1 MKFVISLILI
11 FPLSVSASVINLFHE
26 GDVKDAQIYRDIMVN
41 DYMIPDD
48 LIVIKKTDMCE
59 RLKSKGKLE
68 LCLKNNG
75 DLFMVSVDREFIN
88 ESLKVFQAP

>member
-1 MKFVISLILI
+1 MKFVISLFITVNA
-11 FPLSVSASVINLFHE
+11 FASPIHLYYE
-26 GDVKDAQIYRDIMVN
+26 EDSSEAIIYRDVLVK
-41 DYMIPDD
+41 DYQIPEE
-48 LIVIKKTDMCE
+48 LILVKKTSSCE
-59 RLKSKGKLE
+59 LLRAKGKLD

>member
-1 MKFVISLILI
+1 MKYAISFLLT
-11 FPLSVSASVINLFHE
+11 VSAYASPINLYHE
-26 GDVKDAQIYRDIMVN
+26 GNIEDAQVYKEILMK
-41 DYMIPDD
+41 DYQIPDD
-48 LIVIKKTDMCE
+48 LIVIKKAGLCE
-59 RLKSKGKLE
+59 QIKRSGKLD